1 MNKSVNK
8 RLQRMDNE
16 LRLLL
21 KELEPYSEAK
31 LNEKPKADAWSVF
44 QVMHHM
50 IKVERSSMAYVTKK
64 LSYQPVLKKVGVKS
78 GIIRVAT
85 KALASVPIKIKA
97 PAVVGED
104 LPPHSTFW
112 EVVKEYKDVRS
123 ELQRFLE
130 EMPTDMFDKEIYK
143 HPLTGRMSL
152 NGMLQFLEGHF
163 SRHRKQIRKTL
174 KKVDAVKQL

>member
-1 MNKSVNK
+1 MDNSTNK

-44 QVMHHM
+44 QVMHHL
-50 IKVERSSMAYVTKK
+50 IKVERSSMAYVNKK
-64 LSYQPVLKKVGVKS
+64 LSYNPELKKVSVKS
-78 GIIRVAT
+78 GFVRVAT
-85 KALASVPIKIKA
+85 KALAGIPIKIKA
-97 PAVVGED
+97 PAVVGDD
-104 LPPHSTFW
+104 LPEHSTFW
-112 EVVKEYKDVRS
+112 EVVKEYKDTRS
-123 ELQRFLE
+123 ELQQFLDK
-130 EMPTDMFDKEIYK
+130 MPADMFDKELYK
-143 HPLTGRMSL
+143 HPMTGRMSL